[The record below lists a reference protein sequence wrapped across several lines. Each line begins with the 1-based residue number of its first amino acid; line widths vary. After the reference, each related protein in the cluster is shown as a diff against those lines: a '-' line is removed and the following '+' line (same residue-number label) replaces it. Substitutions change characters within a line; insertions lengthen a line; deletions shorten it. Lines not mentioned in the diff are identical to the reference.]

1 MVLYIYV
8 KTFFMP
14 KTVTINNI
22 TGETPYNIYLCDNPI
37 TTCVYI
43 DTIST
48 LPFNFEIPTI
58 MESQNDYTL
67 KVVDDNNCINLTI
80 LTL

>member
-1 MVLYIYV
+1 
-8 KTFFMP
+8 MP
-14 KTVTINNI
+14 KIVTINNI

-48 LPFNFEIPTI
+48 LPFNFEIPSI